1 MFTQAFRYAYEPFIF
16 AQNKGEDKSQSY
28 CDAMKFFVIF
38 GLLIFLGVMYFLPL
52 LKHFV
57 SEPYWEGLQV
67 VPIMMMA
74 DLFFGIFF
82 NLSLW
87 YKLTDRTQ
95 WGMYFSLFGF
105 VLMFGLNVWLVPM
118 IGVPNGYI
126 GSAWAAFISY
136 FAMML
141 LSYFV
146 GRRYYPL
153 PYDLK
158 RMGLY
163 LALAVINFFLGE
175 YVLNFPS
182 MMWLTYILRVVL
194 LLDYIVVVALLENVP
209 LLSPLVKRLMSKV
222 G

>member
-1 MFTQAFRYAYEPFIF
+1 
-16 AQNKGEDKSQSY
+16 
-28 CDAMKFFVIF
+28 
-38 GLLIFLGVMYFLPL
+38 
-52 LKHFV
+52 
-57 SEPYWEGLQV
+57 
-67 VPIMMMA
+67 
-74 DLFFGIFF
+74 
-82 NLSLW
+82 
-87 YKLTDRTQ
+87 
-95 WGMYFSLFGF
+95 
-105 VLMFGLNVWLVPM
+105 
-118 IGVPNGYI
+118 
-126 GSAWAAFISY
+126 
-136 FAMML
+136 MML

-158 RMGLY
+158 RMGLC

>member
-1 MFTQAFRYAYEPFIF
+1 
-16 AQNKGEDKSQSY
+16 
-28 CDAMKFFVIF
+28 
-38 GLLIFLGVMYFLPL
+38 
-52 LKHFV
+52 
-57 SEPYWEGLQV
+57 
-67 VPIMMMA
+67 
-74 DLFFGIFF
+74 
-82 NLSLW
+82 
-87 YKLTDRTQ
+87 
-95 WGMYFSLFGF
+95 
-105 VLMFGLNVWLVPM
+105 
-118 IGVPNGYI
+118 
-126 GSAWAAFISY
+126 
-136 FAMML
+136 MML